1 MKRKKIKLRYKK
13 ERVLFSDMLPYEV
26 PIIFSNRYFYR
37 FLVKNE
43 IKIEN
48 DEIRWKDK
56 ISKGALS
63 ILAFILNAQTS
74 NLQKKGSYSI
84 KRGKF
89 NRLNRIPFTY
99 RILHKPNKTRELTVI
114 HPANQILMIDFY
126 DKYKSLMLYY
136 TNLDRFSLRHPNKV
150 ACYFYYRD
158 KLHHTLLGRKADNI
172 ELFFN
177 EYENLRTF
185 FSYKKYNNIYKFYE
199 DYRYQR
205 AEKKFEHLLKF
216 DVQSC
221 FDSIYTHSIAW
232 ATGGGREL
240 YKENFRGS
248 DDSFASKWDK
258 LMQLMNYN
266 ETNGIVIGPEFSRIF
281 AEVILQHIDARV
293 ESELRKQGYNFNKD
307 YECYR
312 YVDDFFFFYTNE
324 KVKDKAMVLFANTL
338 KEFKLNISQEKTFLF
353 DRPFVTDITC
363 AKQQIDML
371 IDEALKYH
379 KEEIL
384 AEPKVE
390 DELDENDNVDE
401 EGNDDNVESEE
412 KIREAIND
420 KSYFHLNAK
429 EFNIRFKSIQKECNV
444 SSKDIINYT
453 LARIARKLEIGL
465 KKLDKRFKI
474 LSITLTDEKK
484 QEFHAECKE
493 EKSKLEKML
502 SRYLIAVLD
511 VIFFLYSN
519 NKRVNTTLKMLTILD
534 EIIIMLENPYL
545 IKKNTI
551 NRFSDYIRDLVFKKI
566 QDELSLVFQVSRLDE
581 NSQIE
586 TLYFLVVLKN
596 LRSKYHMPNAVL
608 EKYLCL
614 ESEEGISMTSNLNAF
629 AILILLYYFG
639 NEHQYQNL
647 KMALMKAVK
656 EKFKNTP
663 RKIRRITTELTIL
676 TLDLMTCPYIGDE
689 DKKTIANEMG
699 ISDEDYNNM
708 IRHFKHN
715 PFMFTKWT
723 GLNLTKELNAKT
735 SQEVYS

>member
-114 HPANQILMIDFY
+114 HPANQILMVDFY

>member
-114 HPANQILMIDFY
+114 HPANQILMVDFY

-384 AEPKVE
+384 DEPKVE

>member
-1 MKRKKIKLRYKK
+1 
-13 ERVLFSDMLPYEV
+13 MLPYEV

-114 HPANQILMIDFY
+114 HPANQILMVDFY

>member
-114 HPANQILMIDFY
+114 HPANQILMVDFY

-465 KKLDKRFKI
+465 KKFDKRFKI

>member
-1 MKRKKIKLRYKK
+1 
-13 ERVLFSDMLPYEV
+13 MLPYEV

-114 HPANQILMIDFY
+114 HPANQILMVDFY

-384 AEPKVE
+384 DEPKVE

>member
-1 MKRKKIKLRYKK
+1 
-13 ERVLFSDMLPYEV
+13 MLPYEV

>member
-48 DEIRWKDK
+48 DKIRWKDK

-74 NLQKKGSYSI
+74 NLQKNGSYSI

-114 HPANQILMIDFY
+114 HPANQILMVDFY

-221 FDSIYTHSIAW
+221 FDSIYTHTIAW

-248 DDSFASKWDK
+248 DDSFASMWDK

-465 KKLDKRFKI
+465 KKFDKRFKI

-484 QEFHAECKE
+484 QEFHAECIKE
-493 EKSKLEKML
+493 KNNLEKML
-502 SRYLIAVLD
+502 ARYLIAVLD

-545 IKKNTI
+545 IKKHTI
-551 NRFSDYIRDLVFKKI
+551 ARFSDYIRDLVFKKI
-566 QDELSLVFQVSRLDE
+566 QDELSLVFQVSKLDE

-596 LRSKYHMPNAVL
+596 LRSKYHLPNAIL
-608 EKYLCL
+608 ERYLCV

-699 ISDEDYNNM
+699 ISDKDYNNM
-708 IRHFKHN
+708 IRLFKHT

>member
-48 DEIRWKDK
+48 DKIRWKDK

-114 HPANQILMIDFY
+114 HPANQILMVDFY

-293 ESELRKQGYNFNKD
+293 ESELRKLGYNFNKD

-312 YVDDFFFFYTNE
+312 YVDDFFFFYANE

-384 AEPKVE
+384 AEPKAE

-401 EGNDDNVESEE
+401 EGNDDNVESEK

-465 KKLDKRFKI
+465 KKFDKRFKI

-493 EKSKLEKML
+493 EKSKFEKML

-551 NRFSDYIRDLVFKKI
+551 NRFSDFIRDLVFKKI

-596 LRSKYHMPNAVL
+596 LRSKYHLPNAVL
-608 EKYLCL
+608 EKYLCV
-614 ESEEGISMTSNLNAF
+614 ESEEGLSMTSNLNAF

-639 NEHQYQNL
+639 NEHRYQNL

-676 TLDLMTCPYIGDE
+676 TLDLMTCPYIGDD